1 MRNEKGVKLS
11 QKDIE
16 ILRLLQK
23 DCRMSLD
30 EIAKKLNMSKST
42 VHYRVKR
49 LREAGIIEGC
59 YAKLNPMKVG
69 KEYITVT
76 FVRAKYGPEYHEK
89 VGDKLAKIRG
99 VWAVY
104 FVLGDI
110 DFIVL
115 ARADSR
121 DDVMRIIDEFM
132 HIEGIERTST
142 QVVVKVIKE
151 DPTVD
156 LKSVDRS

>member
-1 MRNEKGVKLS
+1 MKNKSIKLTK
-11 QKDIE
+11 KDVE
-16 ILRLLQK
+16 ILKILQD
-23 DCRMSLD
+23 DCRISLD
-30 EIAKKLNMSKST
+30 EIARKLNMSKST
-42 VHYRVKR
+42 VHYRIRR
-49 LREAGIIEGC
+49 LREAGVIEGC
-59 YAKLNPMKVG
+59 YAKINPAKVG

-76 FVRAKYGPEYHEK
+76 LVRAKYGPEYHEK
-89 VGDKLAKIRG
+89 VGEKLAKIKG

-121 DDVMRIIDEFM
+121 DDVLRIIDEFM

-151 DPTVD
+151 NPAVD
-156 LKSVDRS
+156 LP